1 MKSVSRHHRRP
12 NRLFCGLL
20 AASFAIHVLVFLHL
34 SGLYR
39 SDALTYI
46 ELTVQDLSKPP
57 TRNIPRPRDR
67 PKPVCQPTE
76 IERLNVIQQA
86 VPHLKPL
93 KMEPDEA
100 DLPDSL
106 VERISVPDIPVTT
119 GVHIAAWDPGDH
131 LEAASTDYATS
142 GSYLEMV
149 RFKIERHKEYPEPA
163 RTSQVE
169 GSVTVQF
176 TITTQGTVREVGIA
190 RSSRRALLDEAAI
203 QAVKKAAP
211 FPKPPRRLFE
221 GDIPLEITIVFELT

>member
-12 NRLFCGLL
+12 NRLFRGLL
-20 AASFAIHVLVFLHL
+20 AASFAIHVLVFLHV

-57 TRNIPRPRDR
+57 TRSIPRPRDR

-93 KMEPDEA
+93 KIEPDEA

-119 GVHIAAWDPGDH
+119 GVHITAWDPGDH

-163 RTSQVE
+163 RTGQVE
-169 GSVTVQF
+169 GSVTVRF
-176 TITTQGTVREVGIA
+176 TITTQGTVREIGVA

-211 FPKPPRRLFE
+211 FPKPPGRLFK
-221 GDIPLEITIVFELT
+221 GDVPLEITIVFELT